1 MIRRVTS
8 LVIQRQDGWFVIR
21 AGMVAIVLL
30 SAFLKIVIGMGI
42 TIVTRSMEVRCVIVT
57 GMELSALPSVLLKI
71 TRTGIT
77 SAIREMAARFAWITG
92 MEPSANLFA
101 RQQTIQKDTTAVR

>member
-1 MIRRVTS
+1 
-8 LVIQRQDGWFVIR
+8 
-21 AGMVAIVLL
+21 
-30 SAFLKIVIGMGI
+30 
-42 TIVTRSMEVRCVIVT
+42 MEVRCVIVT

-101 RQQTIQKDTTAVR
+101 RQQTIQKDTTVVR

>member
-1 MIRRVTS
+1 
-8 LVIQRQDGWFVIR
+8 
-21 AGMVAIVLL
+21 MVAIVLL

-101 RQQTIQKDTTAVR
+101 RQQTIQKDTTVVR